1 MKIGIRFFYCSLVIL
16 IISSCSGTRF
26 LEPGEEWL
34 FKQEIKGI
42 KKANVNEVRDQITL
56 TPNTR
61 IPLIGPLGAVIY
73 ESGENALDTAKIN
86 TKRSAVEAKY
96 NTRIRERSDQGKSTR
111 KLESKLERKLERYDK
126 ILRLGNTRMR
136 TGSPLAIYD
145 SIQIE
150 DSRKRIEAYLRN
162 KGFRETEV
170 TTEKRVSKK
179 KVSQAFIIE
188 EGPRSYIDSLE
199 IRTVNPLIAR
209 LIEDFKKDSYL
220 KKGEFF
226 DRQNLELER
235 NRLDLLMRDHGYFDF
250 STQYI
255 EFNIFY
261 APESTDLWVITIIN
275 QPDNNQEHKYYDL
288 DSIIVNANGNQIITN
303 TIDYKGVKYNYGA
316 VEYAPKVLDS
326 RLIIEPDKSYNYT
339 DAVNT
344 QKQLLNMDMFR
355 FVNLNFDT
363 TLIPG
368 KFVANVY
375 TAPLQ
380 RFQLTQEL
388 GVNVNEGFP
397 GPFYNVSLRNRNTFQ
412 GAEILELNGF
422 IGAEGVAAASEQSG
436 FYRSF
441 QYGGNLS
448 LTFPR
453 FMTPFQSRRLN
464 KSTFNPKSRVSLG
477 FAFTDRP
484 EYRRSNLNGT
494 YAYTWQ
500 NIPGTKTYTL
510 NVADVNLIDTDINP
524 ASGFQQQLDE
534 LEAQGNT
541 LNLSFNRSF
550 VSSTSFNAT
559 YNFNYGAPNVRS
571 SFLRLFLES
580 GGTIYDI
587 IGTGLLDN
595 NSLEFYQFAKIQI
608 DYRRFIP
615 LRDEKSLS
623 LRANT
628 GVAIPYGDN
637 RALPYEKFFFSG
649 GSNSNRAWNPRRL
662 GPGSS
667 FPYLLDEFGQNVR
680 DENGELVPNRTGVNS
695 FQFEQ
700 PGEILLDLSLEY
712 RANIQS
718 FVDWAF
724 FIDAGNIWRI
734 DEFQAPDPGEV
745 VRVSSGGQFELNRF
759 YKELAVGAGLGLR
772 LDFSFLVFRFDVGHK
787 IRDPRFPEGQRWQR
801 LFTRRGQT
809 VWNIAVGYPF

>member
-1 MKIGIRFFYCSLVIL
+1 MKIGIRFFCFSLLVL
-16 IISSCSGTRF
+16 IISSCSGTRH
-26 LEPGEEWL
+26 LEQGEEWL
-34 FKQEIKGI
+34 YKQEVKGI
-42 KKANVNEVRDQITL
+42 KNANLKQVRDQITL
-56 TPNTR
+56 EPNTS
-61 IPLIGPLGAVIY
+61 IPIFGAIGAHIY
-73 ESGENALDTAKIN
+73 ETGENNFDTAKVESKKAAFEEKIN
-86 TKRSAVEAKY
+86 A
-96 NTRIRERSDQGKSTR
+96 RIKERSEEGKSTK
-111 KLESKLERKLERYDK
+111 KLESKKTRKLDRFEK
-126 ILRLGNTRMR
+126 KLTLGNTRMK
-136 TGSPLAIYD
+136 TGTPLSIYD
-145 SIQIE
+145 SSQIE
-150 DSRKRIEAYLRN
+150 NSSQRIKAYLRN
-162 KGFRETEV
+162 KGFREAEV
-170 TTEKRVSKK
+170 TVERSARKR
-179 KVSQAFIIE
+179 KVTQTFQIE

-199 IRTVNPLIAR
+199 IRTANPLIAR
-209 LIEDFKKDSYL
+209 LIEDFEKESYL
-220 KKGEFF
+220 KKGDNF

-235 NRLDLLMRDHGYFDF
+235 DRLDLLMRDHGYFDF
-250 STQYI
+250 SKQYI
-255 EFNIFY
+255 EFKIFY

-275 QPDNNQEHKYYDL
+275 QPNASKQHKYYDL
-288 DSIIVNANGNQIITN
+288 DSIMVNTNGNDVIVNSA
-303 TIDYKGVKYNYGA
+303 DFEGVKYNLGQVKYS
-316 VEYAPKVLDS
+316 PKVLDA
-326 RLIIEPDKSYNYT
+326 RMIIEPDESYNYT

-355 FVNLNFDT
+355 FVNVNFDT
-363 TLIPG
+363 TLVPG
-368 KFVANVY
+368 KFVANIY

-380 RFQLTQEL
+380 RFQLTQEV
-388 GVNVNEGFP
+388 GVNVNEGLP
-397 GPFYNVSLRNRNTFQ
+397 GPFYNASARNRNTFQ

-436 FYRSF
+436 LYRSF

-453 FMTPFQSRRLN
+453 FMTPFESRRLN

-484 EYRRSNLNGT
+484 EYTRSNLNGT

-500 NIPGTKTYTL
+500 NTPGTKNFIL
-510 NVADVNLIDTDINP
+510 NLADINLINTTDLDP
-524 ASGFQQQLDE
+524 LFQQQLNE
-534 LEAQGNT
+534 LSAQGNT
-541 LNLSFNRSF
+541 LNLAFNRSF

-559 YNFNYGAPNVRS
+559 YNFNYGVPNINS

-580 GGTIYDI
+580 GGTIYDL

-595 NSLEFYQFAKIQI
+595 NSLEFYQFAKAQV

-615 LRDEKSLS
+615 LQNEKSLS
-623 LRANT
+623 FRINS
-628 GVAIPYGDN
+628 GVAIPYGSN
-637 RALPYEKFFFSG
+637 RALPYEKYFFSG

-667 FPYLLDEFGQNVR
+667 FPYLLDANGRNVR
-680 DENGELVPNRTGVNS
+680 DENGELVPNRTGQNS
-695 FQFEQ
+695 YQFEQ

-724 FIDAGNIWRI
+724 FIDAGNIWRV
-734 DEFQAPDPGEV
+734 DEFQEPGPGEV
-745 VRVSSGGQFELNRF
+745 VRVSQGGKFEINRF

-772 LDFSFLVFRFDVGHK
+772 FDFSFLVFRFDVGHK
-787 IRDPRFPEGQRWQR
+787 VRDPRFPSGQRWQR